1 MKCKILSDIR
11 NSFTRKLP
19 VLTCTE
25 TNDQDRTKRLL
36 GNMLGVKGTPIK
48 LDELE
53 VRVDFLDKMVVTRA
67 SMINR
72 KIRDHDLIQM
82 TENSRR

>member
-1 MKCKILSDIR
+1 
-11 NSFTRKLP
+11 
-19 VLTCTE
+19 
-25 TNDQDRTKRLL
+25 
-36 GNMLGVKGTPIK
+36 MLGVKGTPIK